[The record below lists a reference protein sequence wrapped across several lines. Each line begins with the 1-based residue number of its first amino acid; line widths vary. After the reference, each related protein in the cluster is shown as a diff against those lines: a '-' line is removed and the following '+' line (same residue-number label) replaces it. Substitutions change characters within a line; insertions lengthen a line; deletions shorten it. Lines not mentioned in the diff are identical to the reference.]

1 MTVLQST
8 LDPNA
13 SAYDEAAATMSGKL
27 DEINAEL
34 AKALAGGG
42 PKYVDRHHARGKL
55 TPRERIELLVDPDS
69 PFLELSPLAAY
80 GSNFQI
86 GASLVTG
93 IGAVCGVECMIVA
106 NDPTV
111 KGGTSNPW
119 TLRKILRANQIAFE
133 NRLPVISLVESGGAD
148 LPTQKE
154 IFIPGGQMFRDLT
167 RLSAAGI
174 PTIALVFG
182 NSTAGGAYVPG
193 MSDHVVMIKE
203 RSKVFLAGPPLVKM
217 ATGEES
223 DDESLGGAEMHAR
236 ISGLADYFAL
246 DELDAIRIGRR
257 IVARL
262 NWIKQGPA
270 PAPVTEP
277 LFDAEE
283 LIGIVPP
290 DLRIPFDPRE
300 VIARIVDGS
309 EFDEFKPL
317 YGSSLVTGW
326 ARLHGYPLG
335 ILANARGVLFSE
347 ESQKATQFIQ
357 LANRADTP
365 LLFLHNTMRRPAVG
379 RAVHRGPGG
388 SRSPRA
394 ASRRSRRRGDAGRRR
409 GPDRS
414 RVATVGAVRDALRRR
429 GDRPARHPHRAGNV
443 FVRHRQWPDQGDVEL
458 RRLPDVMLMGITRVL
473 VANRGEI
480 ARRVFATCRRLGLG
494 TVAVYTDP
502 DAAAPH
508 VAEADARVRLPQT
521 TDYLNAEA
529 IIAAA
534 QAAGADAVHPGY
546 GFLSENAE
554 FAAAVQEAGLT
565 WVGPPVD
572 AVRAMGSKI
581 ESKKLMAAAGVPVLE
596 ELDPD
601 AVTTAQLPVLVK
613 ASAGGGGR
621 GMRVVH
627 ELSALPAEV
636 EAARREAQSAFGD
649 PTVFCERYLPTGHH
663 VEVQVMADTHGTVW
677 AVGERECSIQRR
689 HQKII
694 EEAPSPLVERVPG
707 MRAKLFDAARLA
719 ASAIGYTGAGTVE
732 FLADDSPG
740 REGEFYFLEMNTRLQ
755 VEHPVTE
762 ETTGLDLVELQL
774 MIADCGRLDTE
785 PPPAQGYSIEARL
798 YAEDPA
804 HGWQPQAGVM
814 HTIEVPGVRAQ
825 FDSLGQRTGIRLDS
839 GIVDGSTV
847 SIHYDPMLAKVVSY
861 GATRRQAAL
870 VLADALVRA
879 RLHGL
884 RTNRELLVNVLRH
897 PAFLDGAT
905 DTGFFD
911 THGMAELSTPL
922 ADTAT
927 LRLSAIAA
935 ALADAEHNRASAG
948 VFSSIPSGWRNLAS
962 GYQVKTYRDDAD
974 TEHRV
979 EYRFTRTGL
988 ALPGDPV
995 VQLVSADVDQVVL
1008 AQDGVAHGFTVAR
1021 HGPDVYV
1028 DSARGPVHLV
1038 ALSRFP
1044 EPSSAVEQG
1053 SLVAPMPGN
1062 VIRIGAEVGDT
1073 VTAGQPLIWLEAMK
1087 MEHTIA
1093 APADGVLT
1101 HVSVNTGQQVEVG
1114 AILARVEAPQNGPA
1128 EGDSP

>member
-42 PKYVDRHHARGKL
+42 PKYVDRHHARGNL

-357 LANRADTP
+357 L
-365 LLFLHNTMRRPAVG
+365 
-379 RAVHRGPGG
+379 
-388 SRSPRA
+388 
-394 ASRRSRRRGDAGRRR
+394 
-409 GPDRS
+409 
-414 RVATVGAVRDALRRR
+414 
-429 GDRPARHPHRAGNV
+429 
-443 FVRHRQWPDQGDVEL
+443 
-458 RRLPDVMLMGITRVL
+458 
-473 VANRGEI
+473 ANRGEI